1 MMEHTQPAAKKVL
14 IFGLR
19 YGYYVKG
26 LNIEEFKLFAG
37 LELIV

>member
-1 MMEHTQPAAKKVL
+1 MVEHAQPAAKKVL
-14 IFGLR
+14 NFGLPC
-19 YGYYVKG
+19 GYYVKG